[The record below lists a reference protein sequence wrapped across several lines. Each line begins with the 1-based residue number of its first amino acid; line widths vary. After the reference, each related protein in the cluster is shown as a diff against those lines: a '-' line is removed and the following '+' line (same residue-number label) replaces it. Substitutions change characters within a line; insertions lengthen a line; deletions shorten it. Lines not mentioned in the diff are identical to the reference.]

1 MKEDAEKK
9 GYSKEQFNF
18 GMTDKKKFLNYMFF
32 GVGGLFLLGILG
44 GRSFD
49 NKNTPDY
56 DFHDPRVQA

>member
-1 MKEDAEKK
+1 
-9 GYSKEQFNF
+9 
-18 GMTDKKKFLNYMFF
+18 MTDKKKFLNYMFF

-56 DFHDPRVQA
+56 DFYDPRVQA